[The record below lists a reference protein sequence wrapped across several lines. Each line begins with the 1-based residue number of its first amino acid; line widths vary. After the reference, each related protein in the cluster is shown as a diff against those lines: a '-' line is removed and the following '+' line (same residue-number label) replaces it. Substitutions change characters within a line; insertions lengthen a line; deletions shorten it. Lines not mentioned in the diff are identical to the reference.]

1 MAAIFSVSCS
11 SARPRLVER
20 AGSALA
26 ALVANDSRARRH
38 CRRASE
44 RHRAVPAAAEAAFRR
59 GLGEIET
66 LVADGRSRAHAAV
79 EQAAAEVTQP
89 AAEG

>member
-1 MAAIFSVSCS
+1 
-11 SARPRLVER
+11 VER

-44 RHRAVPAAAEAAFRR
+44 RHRVVPAAAEAAFRR
-59 GLGEIET
+59 GLGEIGYQ
-66 LVADGRSRAHAAV
+66 VADGRSPTHAAI
-79 EQAAAEVTQP
+79 EQAAAEVTKP
-89 AAEG
+89 AAEA